1 MLSALCFC
9 KSANQIHVLS
19 SFHFWGLCGLW
30 LLNPVHIV
38 PKYSNMVG
46 AVCIVYFIRTWG
58 LFSPKQLTD
67 RNVPSK
73 LPFRCLDCCLI
84 FCQKGNTRLQ
94 CGIDGIFYPVYQNCD
109 NVHPLVCPQKIRKL
123 FVLPKNAPAPTPEN
137 LHVLPEN
144 VFSQKMTCIAQKCR
158 SQKMTCVA

>member
-1 MLSALCFC
+1 MQIFAILYTLHSSQVMLWGRQRAERLPCFEQVACHLLRHPFGRTSYTERTYPGGELCSLMSAVCFC

-19 SFHFWGLCGLW
+19 SFHYWGLCGLW
-30 LLNPVHIV
+30 LLNQVHIV

-84 FCQKGNTRLQ
+84 FCQKGNTRL
-94 CGIDGIFYPVYQNCD
+94 
-109 NVHPLVCPQKIRKL
+109 
-123 FVLPKNAPAPTPEN
+123 
-137 LHVLPEN
+137 
-144 VFSQKMTCIAQKCR
+144 
-158 SQKMTCVA
+158 